1 MGKQSRFLKLSMKIL
16 AAFKREQ
23 STSMND
29 PDEPGLT
36 LLYLFSV
43 AIVLLF
49 IASDIYLKY
58 YKP

>member
-1 MGKQSRFLKLSMKIL
+1 MKIL